1 MSRPSLLSA
10 LRLLT
15 VLPAFSAL
23 PTLAAPPD
31 AAEGR
36 IDAGGAHV
44 EVLGRPVAV
53 GQRIELPEGWF
64 RVEEQ
69 GVEDRDVGSFSVEA
83 APSEASPA
91 APSETSPTAPAP
103 TAAAEPPP
111 APEAIPPA
119 PSGPPPQPACTA
131 ERSAYLKELWRMSG
145 IDVDDPAA
153 LLRGLQSSRV
163 GAGDAYVLALSS
175 DPVRPLAWSS
185 DLRARAR
192 ELVRCVRAQEQ

>member
-10 LRLLT
+10 LPPLA
-15 VLPAFSAL
+15 VLAAVPAF
-23 PTLAAPPD
+23 AAPSG

-36 IDAGGAHV
+36 IDAGEAHV

-53 GQRIELPEGWF
+53 GERVDLPEGWF

-69 GVEDRDVGSFSVEA
+69 GVEDRDVGSFTVEA

-91 APSETSPTAPAP
+91 PPP
-103 TAAAEPPP
+103 AAAEPPP
-111 APEAIPPA
+111 APEAMAPA
-119 PSGPPPQPACTA
+119 PTEPSPPACTA

-153 LLRGLQSSRV
+153 LLRALESSRA
-163 GAGDAYVLALSS
+163 GAGDAYVFALSS

-192 ELVRCVRAQEQ
+192 ELVHCVREQQ

>member
-1 MSRPSLLSA
+1 MSRPSVLSA
-10 LRLLT
+10 LPLLA
-15 VLPAFSAL
+15 VLPTFTAL
-23 PTLAAPPD
+23 PTFAAPPG

-36 IDAGGAHV
+36 IEAGGAQV

-53 GQRIELPEGWF
+53 GERIELPEGWF

-69 GVEDRDVGSFSVEA
+69 GVEDRDVGSFTVEA

-91 APSETSPTAPAP
+91 SPAQA
-103 TAAAEPPP
+103 AAAEPPP
-111 APEAIPPA
+111 APEAMPPA
-119 PSGPPPQPACTA
+119 PTGPPPQPACTA

-153 LLRGLQSSRV
+153 LLRGLESSRW
-163 GAGDAYVLALSS
+163 GASDAYVLALSA

-185 DLRARAR
+185 ALRARAR
-192 ELVRCVRAQEQ
+192 ELVRCVREQQ